1 MCSISSGTKGVASL
15 SCEANSSIFGSHPN
29 SRIMVSK
36 GLRVWFGWILGCW
49 LCWWQS
55 WSQVYIRHMS
65 LSGTITCMLVFK
77 EAELCISLH
86 CWIWIHCCWILLRSA
101 SVDEAN
107 TQRLWHSS
115 EASATLLRQWK
126 RHQDCQQPSSALE
139 DKAHWNSSSL
149 SQRSC
154 CEGRHWYHTRQHWR
168 AIGRYLH
175 QALGWEEV
183 LQVTVW
189 AKYLRIL
196 KCPVIRHTS

>member
-1 MCSISSGTKGVASL
+1 
-15 SCEANSSIFGSHPN
+15 
-29 SRIMVSK
+29 MVSK
-36 GLRVWFGWILGCW
+36 GLKIWSGWILGCW
-49 LCWWQS
+49 LCWWQGG
-55 WSQVYIRHMS
+55 SQVYIRHMPF
-65 LSGTITCMLVFK
+65 SGTITCMLVFK

-86 CWIWIHCCWILLRSA
+86 CWIWIQCCWILLRST
-101 SVDEAN
+101 SMDEAN

-115 EASATLLRQWK
+115 EASTALLRQRK

-154 CEGRHWYHTRQHWR
+154 CEGRYWYHTCQHWR

-175 QALGWEEV
+175 QALGWEEI

-189 AKYLRIL
+189 AKYLGIL